1 MPEVEQP
8 SGGQAAPDLRV
19 GPASAPRSPDI
30 DAFLLVSFGGPEGPD
45 EVIPF
50 LERVTAGRGIPKERL
65 ELVGKHYFDRGGISP
80 INDHCRA
87 LLADLKAAFAAANID
102 LPLYWGNRNAP
113 PFLDDVVAEMAADG
127 IEHAVAFVTSA
138 YSSYSG
144 CRQYRENLVAAQN
157 AIGGVAPAIGKLRV
171 FFNHPG
177 FIEPTGDA
185 LAQTLA
191 SLDPQTT
198 HVFFTAHSIPSASA
212 ATCDYEDQI
221 RNAAELVVER
231 VGAVTDGPTVS
242 WSVAWQSRSGPPSMP
257 WLEPDI
263 SDAIRALPDDQE
275 HVVIVPIGFISDHM
289 EVLQDLD
296 TDAAAAAEALGL
308 GFDRV
313 STPLG
318 DERFTAMI
326 VALVQ
331 EQIAGAAPVA
341 LGELGLVPTQCSATC
356 CPAAKRPGSSARPPA
371 RH

>member
-1 MPEVEQP
+1 MSEV
-8 SGGQAAPDLRV
+8 AP
-19 GPASAPRSPDI
+19 PI

-50 LERVTAGRGIPKERL
+50 LERVTAGRGIPASRL

-80 INDHCRA
+80 INAHCRS
-87 LLADLKAAFAAANID
+87 LLTDLEAAFAAADID

-113 PFLDDVVAEMAADG
+113 PFLDDVVAEMHADG

-144 CRQYRENLVAAQN
+144 CRQYRENLEAARD
-157 AIGGVAPAIGKLRV
+157 AVGPTAPVIDKLRV

-191 SLDPQTT
+191 SLDTEST

-221 RNAAELVVER
+221 RNAAELVMAHADQNGE
-231 VGAVTDGPTVS
+231 GDLPS

-263 SDAIRALPDDQE
+263 SDAMRARASE
-275 HVVIVPIGFISDHM
+275 MSHAVVVPIGFISDHM

-296 TDAAAAAEALGL
+296 TDAAATAVELGI
-308 GFDRV
+308 GYDRV

-318 DERFTAMI
+318 DDRFTAMI
-326 VALVQ
+326 VSLVN
-331 EQIAGAAPVA
+331 EQLHGAVPVS
-341 LGELGLVPTQCSATC
+341 LGDFGLVPTQCSMNC
-356 CPAAKRPGSSARPPA
+356 CPAAKRPATGRPASA
-371 RH
+371 